1 MWCGSPQRKHHQRAG
16 LSKRLCK
23 LQGRQRTRKVKL
35 ITSGQRSNQSCLC
48 SALPQEPKGLGSWS
62 LQTVEH
68 TEAHGRQ
75 RTWGRHG
82 NSVSLSPYLG
92 PIHLFIWRSLVSF
105 VILSQE
111 KSYLKG
117 RQAGRQADT
126 HKHTPLLAAGSL
138 PKCQQ

>member
-1 MWCGSPQRKHHQRAG
+1 MVWITPKEAPSEGWTFKAT
-16 LSKRLCK
+16 
-23 LQGRQRTRKVKL
+23 LQASGKAEDTEVKL

-68 TEAHGRQ
+68 TEAR
-75 RTWGRHG
+75 GRHG

-126 HKHTPLLAAGSL
+126 HTHTPLLAAGSL